1 MVRRVTRGQITMIE
15 TMMIETKLP
24 KIARI
29 VMGDPAGKIIPYPD
43 GTNIKHDYFGW
54 IGVESR
60 YPYRRV
66 NVLLAKRWKDVPFS
80 KVANWAKRI
89 HDTIHPGFMGLE
101 TNNMGGDILKLFQ
114 TKHDMPYLKGVYTS
128 GNMTDDSRKKWSH
141 MDKRFMSKWYKKN
154 QNDVFFPK
162 NGGEEFRELLY
173 QISIIRE
180 STMRADL
187 GRHDDLFMPLILCLN
202 VVRLLREEVESQT
215 HG

>member
-1 MVRRVTRGQITMIE
+1 MEKKVTRGQIMILE
-15 TMMIETKLP
+15 LP

-43 GTNIKHDYFGW
+43 GTNIKHDFFGW
-54 IGVESR
+54 IGVESK

-66 NVLLAKRWKDVPFS
+66 DVLLAQRWNNVPFS
-80 KVANWAKRI
+80 KVANWAKKL
-89 HDTIHPGFMGLE
+89 HSKVNPGFMGLE

-114 TKHDMPYLKGVYTS
+114 SKFNMPWLKGVYTS
-128 GNMTDDSRKKWSH
+128 GNMTPDSRKKWSH
-141 MDKRFMSKWYKKN
+141 MDKRFMAKWYKKN
-154 QNDVFFPK
+154 RGDVFFPK
-162 NGGEEFRELLY
+162 IINEEFKELFT
-173 QISIIRE
+173 QIGIIRE

-202 VVRLLREEVESQT
+202 IIRLLREQVESQT